1 MSQLCFTTSLN
12 PKPLL
17 SSSSLFSAP
26 LPPPSSLLPSS
37 SSFSPP
43 PPPPSSPSSSSS
55 FPLLLLLLPSSFSSS
70 SSPSFPPPS
79 LQWVNGIQITTHSG
93 GHLPFEG
100 DVTDIVKTGVPNTV
114 TVAINNTM
122 GPHTLPCGSLTF
134 GGPPQ
139 YPEGYVIQN
148 VQFDFFNYA
157 GLHRSVKLYTT
168 PSAVYIQDIT
178 VTTNI
183 ETNGSA
189 SVDYIINVSTTS
201 TRPLKPD
208 IKLMARMGGV
218 VASSHSSYVEKGY
231 SASQTVLV
239 KGSILVD
246 NPQLWWPW
254 TMSDNPGYLY
264 VLQVRR

>member
-1 MSQLCFTTSLN
+1 MSQLFFTTSLN

-17 SSSSLFSAP
+17 SSSSFF
-26 LPPPSSLLPSS
+26 PPPS
-37 SSFSPP
+37 
-43 PPPPSSPSSSSS
+43 
-55 FPLLLLLLPSSFSSS
+55 LLPSSFSFPPPPSLLLLPAS
-70 SSPSFPPPS
+70 SFPPPS

-100 DVTDIVKTGVPNTV
+100 DVTDIVKTGAPNTV
-114 TVAINNTM
+114 TVAINNTI
-122 GPHTLPCGSLTF
+122 GPHTLPCGSLSF

-139 YPEGYVIQN
+139 YPEGYVVQN

-157 GLHRSVKLYTT
+157 GLHRPVKLYTT

-189 SVDYIINVSTTS
+189 SVDYIVNVSTTS
-201 TRPLKPD
+201 TGSLKPD

-218 VASSHSSYVEKGY
+218 VASGHSSYPDYMEKGY
-231 SASQTVLV
+231 GASQTMLV

-254 TMSDNPGYLY
+254 TMSDNPAYLY
-264 VLQVRR
+264 VLQVRNSLRAQTV